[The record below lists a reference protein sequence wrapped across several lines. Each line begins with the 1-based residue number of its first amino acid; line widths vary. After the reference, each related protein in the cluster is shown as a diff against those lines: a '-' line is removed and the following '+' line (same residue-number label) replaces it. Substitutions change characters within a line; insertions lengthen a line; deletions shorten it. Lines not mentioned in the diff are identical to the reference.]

1 MSIND
6 LILLL
11 LEAQGVPF
19 KTIKAPDA
27 VSLRENWLEQTVPL
41 HSVSRLATLRDENGM
56 VLAFYPADKQL
67 VLSELQEVLH
77 RPIHLLD
84 TNIALEK
91 IQATTKLPGFELSK
105 ATGIQIIID
114 EHLTNQDL
122 IHFESTEPCT
132 LMQVQTVDFE
142 HISEDALIG
151 CSFSESLMTKNST
164 DSSGIPNLIIKE
176 RIQKI
181 DRLPAMPDMPSRILD
196 IRNNSDSTVDDLVAI
211 VETDLS
217 LSAQIIRYANSA
229 MFNNSTTVVS
239 LKDAIFR
246 VLGYETVLH
255 LSLGYAIGRVFKLPE
270 SGPLGKESFWK
281 HATYT
286 AALAQHLANAMPRH
300 IRPKPGLAYLAGL
313 LHDIGFLVLNLFFKH
328 EHAWLNK
335 MIAANPNDAIV
346 HIEQRLLGTSHNELG
361 LWLMQAWNMPEE
373 LTVTVAEHHN
383 LDYSG
388 PHSEYANLI
397 NLTERLLKM
406 HGMSDS
412 ETDEI
417 PNELLDK
424 LGLNE
429 EDVFII
435 TDEVLQGGDTLKE
448 MAVSVSA

>member
-1 MSIND
+1 VSAND

-19 KTIKAPDA
+19 RTIKAPDA

-41 HSVSRLATLRDENGM
+41 HSVSQLAALQDNHGM
-56 VLAFYPADKQL
+56 VLAFYPADHQL

-77 RPIHLLD
+77 RTLHLIDANISLD
-84 TNIALEK
+84 K
-91 IQATTKLPGFELSK
+91 IRATTQLPGFELSK

-114 EHLTNQDL
+114 EYLTNQDL
-122 IHFESTEPCT
+122 IHFESKEPCT
-132 LMQVQTVDFE
+132 LLQVQASDFE

-151 CSFSESLMTKNST
+151 GSFSENVTPKDT
-164 DSSGIPNLIIKE
+164 VGSSQPPKLAIRE
-176 RIQKI
+176 RVQKI
-181 DRLPAMPDMPSRILD
+181 DRLPAMPDMPSRILQ
-196 IRNNSDSTVDDLVAI
+196 IRNNPDSTVDDLVEI
-211 VETDLS
+211 VESDIS
-217 LSAQIIRYANSA
+217 LSAQIFRYANSA
-229 MFNNSTTVVS
+229 MFNNRTPVVS

-270 SGPLGKESFWK
+270 SGPLGQENFWK

-328 EHAWLNK
+328 EYAWLNK
-335 MIAANPNDAIV
+335 MIVSNPNDAIV
-346 HIEQRLLGTSHNELG
+346 HIEQRLLGTTHNELG
-361 LWLMQAWNMPEE
+361 LWLMQAWDMPEE
-373 LTVTVAEHHN
+373 LTITVAEHHN

-429 EDVFII
+429 EDVFVI
-435 TDEVLQGGDTLKE
+435 TDEVLQGGETLKE
-448 MAVSVSA
+448 MAISVSA